1 MLARH
6 GIAVNVLAWH
16 DGGVAGE
23 TGIWQDELSPAA
35 GAPSQRSTRLRTA
48 GTLLSRTL
56 RGSAGSSPH
65 AQRRGAFAAIAAI
78 AAGAVAFAVSLVL
91 EWQHIT
97 LTLQG
102 NDVDVTRAESF
113 HSEVAAKVG
122 DLDLFGMV
130 YLFGVIGLLVA
141 AGLAMSR
148 ADLASRLRLPVAGGS
163 LGLAAMLVAVALRVS
178 QAGFDT
184 KPSILDNLRYLS
196 IDGDGN
202 MLSASSAVNVEAS
215 VGGGLLFALAA
226 VLLPLGA
233 VWLAS
238 RSAPQ
243 GYAVPAPAVAQP
255 VDLEEPEDAAEDAGD
270 VVDAN
275 EPYRWRPRDPYDLT
289 VTPS

>member
-6 GIAVNVLAWH
+6 GIAVNALAWH
-16 DGGVAGE
+16 DGDVAGD

-35 GAPSQRSTRLRTA
+35 TEPAQRSIRLRTTGA
-48 GTLLSRTL
+48 LLSRTL
-56 RGSAGSSPH
+56 RGSAGSSAH
-65 AQRRGAFAAIAAI
+65 AQRRGAFAAI
-78 AAGAVAFAVSLVL
+78 AAGAVAFAVSLVI

-102 NDVDVTRAESF
+102 NDLDVTRAESYRG
-113 HSEVAAKVG
+113 EVPAHVG

-130 YLFGVIGLLVA
+130 YLVGVIGLLVA
-141 AGLAMSR
+141 AGAAMTR
-148 ADLASRLRLPVAGGS
+148 ADLAARLRLPVIGGG
-163 LGLAAMLVAVALRVS
+163 LGLAAMLVAVAVRAT
-178 QAGFDT
+178 QAQLDT
-184 KPSILDNLRYLS
+184 KPSVLDNMRYLS

-202 MLSASSAVNVEAS
+202 MLSASSAVNYEMS
-215 VGGGLLFALAA
+215 VGGGLLFAFAA

-238 RSAPQ
+238 RSTPQ
-243 GYAVPAPAVAQP
+243 GYAVPAPAAASP
-255 VDLEEPEDAAEDAGD
+255 VHVEEPAEDAGD
-270 VVDAN
+270 VLDAD